1 MILAAVDIGSN
12 AIRAVLVK
20 DKVLDSDDKQ
30 NLILKK
36 RFALRLGTDVFQT
49 GHISNEK
56 KEQLFLVF
64 KEIKDYFYQYKVSDY
79 KINATSAFRDAKN
92 GKEIAKEIQK
102 EFGLKVD
109 IIEGHE
115 EARIIRQSL
124 IRRNLIPPIQST
136 LLMDIGGGS
145 LEISILSGTAEVFS
159 KSINVGTL
167 RFIEDVRSG
176 QLNKNYFN
184 QLDLIDDVFL
194 ESPHPKNECIIIGT
208 GGNFRRIARLRKTLL
223 DKSND
228 NYVENTDV
236 AVLIGKLMDIHI
248 QSYAKVLKIK
258 EEHSSLVI
266 PALLMIQRLLH
277 YWPAKQILIPRIS
290 LNHGIIDELLV
301 KHKLL
306 KSVIK

>member
-20 DKVLDSDDKQ
+20 DKALDSGDKQ

-36 RFALRLGTDVFQT
+36 RFSLRLGTDVFQT
-49 GHISNEK
+49 GYISDEK
-56 KEQLFLVF
+56 KQQLFLVF

-92 GKEIAKEIQK
+92 GKAVAQELKR

-109 IIEGHE
+109 IIDGAE

-124 IRRNLIPPIQST
+124 IRRRLIPPSKST

-145 LEISILSGTAEVFS
+145 LEVSILSGNSEIFS

-167 RFIEDVRSG
+167 RFIDDLRSG
-176 QLNKNYFN
+176 QLNKDYFK
-184 QLDLIDDVFL
+184 QLDLIDDIFI
-194 ESPHPKNECIIIGT
+194 ESPRPKSNSEILGT
-208 GGNFRRIARLRKTLL
+208 GGNFRRIQRITTTLL
-223 DKSND
+223 DRPND
-228 NYVENTDV
+228 STIKREDV
-236 AVLIGKLMDIHI
+236 PVLIGKLMDIHI

-258 EEHSSLVI
+258 TEHSSLLI
-266 PALLMIQRLLH
+266 PALLIIQRLLH
-277 YWPAKQILIPRIS
+277 YWPANEILVPKIS

-301 KHKLL
+301 KHRLL
-306 KSVIK
+306 KS